1 MRTIS
6 KLFARS
12 PFRALEGH
20 MSVVKECLDR
30 IRPLFDALYINDQE
44 GIKSVSKEIM
54 SLEHKADDI
63 KKKIRDTL
71 PNGLFLPVDRRDIL
85 NLLSAQDSI
94 ADNVEDIAVLL
105 RIRRMIVPDAM
116 RLDLE
121 KFIEEVLD
129 VGYEA
134 VRVIYEID
142 RLLETS
148 FGGPEKEKVIEMV
161 DNIGTLEWKADK
173 KQLKLAQKLFSLE
186 NDLQPVAVYMWMKI
200 FGTLGDIANS
210 AEKLSKMLRMF
221 MSK

>member
-1 MRTIS
+1 MRTIA
-6 KLFARS
+6 KLFGRS

-20 MSVVKECLDR
+20 MSVVKECLDH

-186 NDLQPVAVYMWMKI
+186 NDLEPVAVYMWMKI
-200 FGTLGDIANS
+200 FGTLGDVANS

>member
-1 MRTIS
+1 MRTIA
-6 KLFARS
+6 KLFGRS

-30 IRPLFDALYINDQE
+30 IRPLFDALYINNQE

-71 PNGLFLPVDRRDIL
+71 PWGLFLPVDRRDIL

-116 RLDLE
+116 KLDLE
-121 KFIEEVLD
+121 KFIGEVLD

-134 VRVIYEID
+134 VRD
-142 RLLETS
+142 RKS
-148 FGGPEKEKVIEMV
+148 VV
-161 DNIGTLEWKADK
+161 
-173 KQLKLAQKLFSLE
+173 
-186 NDLQPVAVYMWMKI
+186 
-200 FGTLGDIANS
+200 
-210 AEKLSKMLRMF
+210 
-221 MSK
+221 